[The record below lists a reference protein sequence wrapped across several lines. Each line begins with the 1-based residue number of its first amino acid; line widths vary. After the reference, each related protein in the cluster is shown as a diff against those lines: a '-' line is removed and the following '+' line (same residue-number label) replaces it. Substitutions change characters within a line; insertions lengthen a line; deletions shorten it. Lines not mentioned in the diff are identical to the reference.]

1 MVDFQLEKGYPNES
15 TGSKNKEW
23 IEECSK
29 VRDILMEWLEE
40 FKIKYGGY
48 NEASEIIKTSEN
60 LFERYKKEVDAH
72 KVAYDVTNAR
82 NSRSILEYGL
92 DHHLSSFNTM
102 VWPFPSLYL
111 LSLCHFYLLYFHFVC
126 YSSTRDFQGT
136 LDSQR
141 GTMNGWNQ

>member
-1 MVDFQLEKGYPNES
+1 
-15 TGSKNKEW
+15 
-23 IEECSK
+23 
-29 VRDILMEWLEE
+29 MEWLEE

-92 DHHLSSFNTM
+92 DHHLSSFNSM
-102 VWPFPSLYL
+102 VWPFPPFIYCLSAIFIYFIFILY
-111 LSLCHFYLLYFHFVC
+111 VIA
-126 YSSTRDFQGT
+126 RQGT
-136 LDSQR
+136 SR
-141 GTMNGWNQ
+141 GP